1 MAQSCCSTE
10 TERTGRQGTGRRGSE
25 GSHPARTESHRRYA
39 MEGERQCKW
48 TFISQ
53 SPSLRE
59 GIWGQRMTAV
69 QQTCHACFVCAGN
82 RVISLTANFLSVDH
96 MPGALVSPLRTSSHL
111 PQHPCKV
118 HHNHPL
124 VGGREERHRWAREIA
139 LVPPS
144 AHAGRLLSNP
154 ALLVSDHMFFI

>member
-1 MAQSCCSTE
+1 
-10 TERTGRQGTGRRGSE
+10 
-25 GSHPARTESHRRYA
+25 

-69 QQTCHACFVCAGN
+69 QQTCHVCFIRVGN
-82 RVISLTANFLSVDH
+82 RVISLTANFLSADH

-111 PQHPCKV
+111 PQHPCEV

-124 VGGREERHRWAREIA
+124 VGEGKRGTGGLGKLPWSCQVPMQGGCFQTQPFWFLTICSSSEFLLFSGLFIKLVEI
-139 LVPPS
+139 
-144 AHAGRLLSNP
+144 
-154 ALLVSDHMFFI
+154 